1 MGGFEVKREPSFSEV
16 GRGGSR
22 EEGRVTGG
30 GAFLGRWRGW
40 SLQGGGTRYIH
51 VGGWEA
57 EGSEEGR
64 GLL

>member
-1 MGGFEVKREPSFSEV
+1 MKREPSFSEV

-22 EEGRVTGG
+22 EEGRVNGG
-30 GAFLGRWRGW
+30 GGCPGEVEGVVSAGGRARH
-40 SLQGGGTRYIH
+40 IH